1 MGVMESLRSSTKYL
15 FWLLLVSFGVL
26 WMLSDTQFFD
36 ALKSGPRA
44 LGSVNGDAISF
55 DEYNQRLQFYTQQYS
70 QQTGS
75 TISPEIRA
83 NYESQ
88 VWDELVNIRLLEQKM
103 DELGIIVTD
112 EEVVDLITGSNPS
125 PLIRQIFADESGNID
140 RNRLNA
146 AIESPE
152 STNQWIQIENQIR
165 QQRRQQKLNNYLTS
179 GNVVSERDIKTEYIR
194 SNSNAALRFVRY
206 PFANVETTEVS
217 VSDNEISAY
226 YSANKEEYKRETSYR
241 LSYVVF
247 SKDATAKDTMR
258 TRAEI
263 SGLRSDFATAK
274 NDSVFLA
281 RYQSLTTFNN
291 AFVALDD
298 IREEFKVVTELEDGE
313 VSEAIQVGDR
323 FHLIKRIARD
333 GNSYKFANYSIQVVA
348 DAIETVDA
356 MAEEADDFS
365 FYAEEDGF
373 KEEAERR
380 NLEVRVASATS
391 GNPFIAGVGNSRQ
404 LLNFLENAN
413 TGSISKALELD
424 RYFVVAQLDEVTDAG
439 YRPLEE
445 VRSAIEN
452 KLGIDKRKE
461 IASTRMNGVNGST
474 LADYVTAFDLKIDT
488 VSNIQMNNTVL
499 PGAGR
504 EPALIGS
511 VFGLEVG
518 QISKPM
524 VGDNGVYVIILD
536 TKNMADT
543 DNLTGVV
550 TQSIRQRLSQQKSQT
565 FFTSWLET
573 IKEEADIVDNRKLL
587 LRNS

>member
-125 PLIRQIFADESGNID
+125 PLIRQIFADENGNID

>member
-70 QQTGS
+70 QQTGG

-83 NYESQ
+83 SYESQ

-112 EEVVDLITGSNPS
+112 EEVVDLITGPNPA
-125 PLIRQIFADESGNID
+125 PLIRQIFADENGNID

-152 STNQWIQIENQIR
+152 STNQWIQLENQIR
-165 QQRRQQKLNNYLTS
+165 QQRRQEKLNNYLTS

-194 SNSNAALRFVRY
+194 SNSNASLEFVRY
-206 PFANVETTEVS
+206 PFANVEASEVS
-217 VSDNEISAY
+217 VSDQEISAY
-226 YSANKEEYKRETSYR
+226 YNANKDDYKRETSYR

-247 SKDATAKDTMR
+247 SKDATAKDTAR
-258 TRAEI
+258 TKAEI

-281 RYQSLTTFNN
+281 RYQSLTAYNN

-298 IREEFKVVTELEDGE
+298 IREEFSVVADLEDGE
-313 VSEAIQVGDR
+313 VSEPIQIGDR
-323 FHLIKRIARD
+323 FHLIKRIAKK
-333 GNSYKFANYSIQVVA
+333 GKEYQFANYSLQVIA
-348 DAIETVDA
+348 DPIETVDT

-380 NLEVRVASATS
+380 GLEVRVASATS

-404 LLNFLENAN
+404 LLNFLENAKV
-413 TGSISKALELD
+413 GSISSALELD
-424 RYFVVAQLDEVTDAG
+424 RYFVVAHLDEINEAG
-439 YRPLEE
+439 FRPLED
-445 VRSAIEN
+445 VRAAIEN
-452 KLGIDKRKE
+452 KVGIDKRKE
-461 IASTRMNGVNGST
+461 IATNRMSVVSGSS
-474 LADYVTAFDLKIDT
+474 LDAYASAFELKIDT

-504 EPALIGS
+504 EPALIGKI
-511 VFGLEVG
+511 FELEEG
-518 QISKPM
+518 TLSNPI
-524 VGDNGVYVIILD
+524 VGDNGVYVVLVKS
-536 TKNMADT
+536 KNMANT
-543 DNLTGVV
+543 ENLTPVV